1 MSTHGNMNNSM
12 RKNRQQGGTLLG
24 LVIGLIIGLA
34 IAVIV
39 ALAITR
45 TSFPFTNK
53 RGAQPAAEPAGGQIS
68 DPNKPLYGNK
78 AAAKEAAKDFVREP
92 EAAAPVQIQPEA
104 KAPAPKSEPKPEA
117 RADSKLENKAP
128 VVEKSTA
135 EKSTAEKSN
144 AEKPKAADAAPKADA
159 VDDKFTYFLQAG
171 AFREPADAENAKA
184 RLALLGVEAR
194 ISERAS
200 DNGTLYRVRVGP
212 FGQLETMNRMRSKL
226 SENGVDVAVVRS
238 PK

>member
-1 MSTHGNMNNSM
+1 MSTHGNQNNSM
-12 RKNRQQGGTLLG
+12 RKDRQQGGTLLG
-24 LVIGLIIGLA
+24 IIIGLIVGLA

-45 TSFPFTNK
+45 TTLPFTNK
-53 RGAQPAAEPAGGQIS
+53 NGAQPAAEPAGGQII

-104 KAPAPKSEPKPEA
+104 KASVPAPKSELKP
-117 RADSKLENKAP
+117 DSKAENKVP
-128 VVEKSTA
+128 VVEKS
-135 EKSTAEKSN
+135 S
-144 AEKPKAADAAPKADA
+144 AEKPKAADAAPKTDA
-159 VDDKFTYFLQAG
+159 ADDKFTYFLQAG
-171 AFREPADAENAKA
+171 AFRDQADAESAKA

>member
-1 MSTHGNMNNSM
+1 MSIHGNQNNSM
-12 RKNRQQGGTLLG
+12 RKLRQQGGTLLG
-24 LVIGLIIGLA
+24 LIIGLIIGLA

-39 ALAITR
+39 ALGITK
-45 TSFPFTNK
+45 TSLPFTNK
-53 RGAQPAAEPAGGQIS
+53 NGAQPAAEPSAGQIS

-78 AAAKEAAKDFVREP
+78 AAAKEAAKDFVKEP

-104 KAPAPKSEPKPEA
+104 KVVIPAPKSEPKPEA
-117 RADSKLENKAP
+117 RVDSKLENKAP
-128 VVEKSTA
+128 VVEKSI
-135 EKSTAEKSN
+135 
-144 AEKPKAADAAPKADA
+144 AEKPKAADAVPKTDA

-171 AFREPADAENAKA
+171 AFREQADAENAKA
-184 RLALLGVEAR
+184 KLALLGVEAR

>member
-45 TSFPFTNK
+45 TSFPFTNR
-53 RGAQPAAEPAGGQIS
+53 RGAQPAAEPVGGQIS

-135 EKSTAEKSN
+135 EKSS

-171 AFREPADAENAKA
+171 AFREQADAENAKA

>member
-1 MSTHGNMNNSM
+1 MSTHGNMNM
-12 RKNRQQGGTLLG
+12 RKKRQQGGTLLG
-24 LVIGLIIGLA
+24 IIIGLIVGLA

-45 TSFPFTNK
+45 TSLPFTNK
-53 RGAQPAAEPAGGQIS
+53 NGAQPAAEPAGGQIS

-92 EAAAPVQIQPEA
+92 EAAAAVQIQPEA
-104 KAPAPKSEPKPEA
+104 KAPVPKSEVKPDVKA
-117 RADSKLENKAP
+117 ENKAP
-128 VVEKSTA
+128 VVDKST
-135 EKSTAEKSN
+135 
-144 AEKPKAADAAPKADA
+144 AEKPKAADAAPKTDA
-159 VDDKFTYFLQAG
+159 ADDKFTYFLQAG
-171 AFREPADAENAKA
+171 AFRDQADAESAKA
-184 RLALLGVEAR
+184 KLALLGVEAR

>member
-1 MSTHGNMNNSM
+1 MSNHGNMNM
-12 RKNRQQGGTLLG
+12 HKKRQQGGTLLG

-53 RGAQPAAEPAGGQIS
+53 NGAQPAAEPAAGQIS

-104 KAPAPKSEPKPEA
+104 KVANPAPKSEPKPEA
-117 RADSKLENKAP
+117 RADSRLENKAP
-128 VVEKSTA
+128 VVEKSTPA
-135 EKSTAEKSN
+135 

-171 AFREPADAENAKA
+171 AFREQADAESTKAK
-184 RLALLGVEAR
+184 LALLGVEAR

>member
-45 TSFPFTNK
+45 TSFPFINK

-104 KAPAPKSEPKPEA
+104 
-117 RADSKLENKAP
+117 RADSKLENKVP

-135 EKSTAEKSN
+135 EKSS

-171 AFREPADAENAKA
+171 AFREQADAENAKA